1 MSFPL
6 ADLVEHLPHKGK
18 IRYPFGR
25 PPEGR
30 DVLWRLEARSCSY
43 VIDPDN
49 ERYGSTGPVL
59 EMCWHPVKR
68 WTRCGARLDWG
79 KYVNLNKDVSRREW
93 ASRTEAE
100 ALASFVARRKRQI
113 AILEGQAAYAR
124 RELALT
130 EGLEL

>member
-1 MSFPL
+1 MTTTLS
-6 ADLVEHLPHKGK
+6 DLFPHKRE

-25 PPEGR
+25 PPEGL
-30 DVLWRLEARSCSY
+30 DVLWRLEARSYSY
-43 VIDPDN
+43 VIDPDA
-49 ERYGSTGPVL
+49 ERYGSTDPVL
-59 EMCWHPVKR
+59 EMCWHRVKR